1 MPDVCPEC
9 GGDIIITEDWDEG
22 VCYYECT
29 DCDYSE
35 YAYDIDENYVPEG
48 CAAC

>member
-35 YAYDIDENYVPEG
+35 YAYDIDERIWEFSP
-48 CAAC
+48 